1 MRVVQGLMRPFS
13 TYIVFYRRV
22 RVEGLRL
29 KVTAIFAT
37 QDVEMHTGIV

>member
-13 TYIVFYRRV
+13 SYIVFYR

-29 KVTAIFAT
+29 KVTTIFAT